1 MVIPVKISNKELIDS
16 KRNGW
21 TVLWSGKGLKYD
33 GSVHRSLVCMCMCGR
48 IKEIRTHDFL
58 TGRSKNCG
66 CFRECG
72 NRKYSSHTSIRRAE
86 YGIWKSMRRRCHNPN
101 DSRYYDYGGRGIS
114 VCKEWRESFQN
125 FYDSVGPR
133 LSDKHTIDRI
143 DNNGNY
149 EPGNVRWATVEEQY
163 RNKRNTRMLTYN
175 DLTKTIAEW
184 SRIVNIPPNTIRGR
198 IEQGWTIHDAFTKP
212 IMGRNNDNNEVE
224 RIWNEI
230 NDLGNGDFDKG
241 VKEYILNNSD
251 MYLLEE
257 DGVSH
262 LNIYSRGKTELGRFL
277 SNFALSPFTH
287 PKFGSFNTIEGF
299 WQYIKTGKK
308 HECFRTLSGMDCKK
322 ISKQYEKQ
330 DCDNFQRYIKE
341 AILLKIESNEKFKLL
356 LKESTLPL
364 THYYYYGDQSSYK
377 IIIPDN
383 NKWVISYI
391 EDIRKYLNNKAL
403 KLIIAGSRSIEDYDK
418 LKDIFNTLP
427 YPVIEIVD
435 GMARHGVDMLGVK
448 LANEL
453 SIPLKEFP
461 ADWDKYKKPAGMI
474 RNKEMSVYA
483 NGLLALWNGVSP
495 GTKDI
500 INRMK
505 KKKLI
510 VHELKL

>member
-1 MVIPVKISNKELIDS
+1 MIILNKHRDKIP
-16 KRNGW
+16 
-21 TVLWSGKGLKYD
+21 
-33 GSVHRSLVCMCMCGR
+33 CGA
-48 IKEIRTHDFL
+48 I
-58 TGRSKNCG
+58 
-66 CFRECG
+66 
-72 NRKYSSHTSIRRAE
+72 
-86 YGIWKSMRRRCHNPN
+86 
-101 DSRYYDYGGRGIS
+101 YGGRGSVYGNPFPIDKDNDRETVIKKFEEYFINEIVSNNRDIIS
-114 VCKEWRESFQN
+114 GLKKLNKDSILVCFCVP
-125 FYDSVGPR
+125 Y
-133 LSDKHTIDRI
+133 
-143 DNNGNY
+143 
-149 EPGNVRWATVEEQY
+149 
-163 RNKRNTRMLTYN
+163 NKCHLET
-175 DLTKTIAEW
+175 
-184 SRIVNIPPNTIRGR
+184 
-198 IEQGWTIHDAFTKP
+198 
-212 IMGRNNDNNEVE
+212 VE

-230 NDLGNGDFDKG
+230 NDLSSGDFDKG

>member
-1 MVIPVKISNKELIDS
+1 MIILNKHRDKIP
-16 KRNGW
+16 
-21 TVLWSGKGLKYD
+21 
-33 GSVHRSLVCMCMCGR
+33 CGA
-48 IKEIRTHDFL
+48 I
-58 TGRSKNCG
+58 
-66 CFRECG
+66 
-72 NRKYSSHTSIRRAE
+72 
-86 YGIWKSMRRRCHNPN
+86 
-101 DSRYYDYGGRGIS
+101 YGGRGSVYGNPFPIDKDNDRETVINKFEKYLINEIVSNNRDIIS
-114 VCKEWRESFQN
+114 GLKKLNKDSILFCYCKPLPCHIE
-125 FYDSVGPR
+125 
-133 LSDKHTIDRI
+133 I
-143 DNNGNY
+143 
-149 EPGNVRWATVEEQY
+149 VE
-163 RNKRNTRMLTYN
+163 K
-175 DLTKTIAEW
+175 
-184 SRIVNIPPNTIRGR
+184 
-198 IEQGWTIHDAFTKP
+198 
-212 IMGRNNDNNEVE
+212 
-224 RIWNEI
+224 IWNEI

-241 VKEYILNNSD
+241 VKEYILKHSD
-251 MYLLEE
+251 MYLLEN
-257 DGVSH
+257 DGIDH

-277 SNFALSPFTH
+277 SNFYLSPFTH

-299 WQYIKTGKK
+299 WQYVKTGKK

-330 DCDNFQRYIKE
+330 DCDNFKRYIKE
-341 AILLKIESNEKFKLL
+341 AILLKIVYNEKFKLL

-435 GMARHGVDMLGVK
+435 GMAKHGVDMLGVK

-474 RNKEMSVYA
+474 RNKEMSIYA
-483 NGLLALWNGVSP
+483 NGLLALWDGESS
-495 GTKDI
+495 GTKNMIELMKNKKDKLFSI
-500 INRMK
+500 YYNYQINK
-505 KKKLI
+505 I
-510 VHELKL
+510 VTDHNEGLKLYE

>member
-1 MVIPVKISNKELIDS
+1 MIILNKHRDKIP
-16 KRNGW
+16 
-21 TVLWSGKGLKYD
+21 
-33 GSVHRSLVCMCMCGR
+33 CGA
-48 IKEIRTHDFL
+48 I
-58 TGRSKNCG
+58 
-66 CFRECG
+66 
-72 NRKYSSHTSIRRAE
+72 
-86 YGIWKSMRRRCHNPN
+86 
-101 DSRYYDYGGRGIS
+101 YGGRGSVYGNPFPIDKDNDRETVIKKFEEYFINEIVSNNRDIIS
-114 VCKEWRESFQN
+114 GLKKLNKDSILVCFCVP
-125 FYDSVGPR
+125 Y
-133 LSDKHTIDRI
+133 
-143 DNNGNY
+143 
-149 EPGNVRWATVEEQY
+149 
-163 RNKRNTRMLTYN
+163 NKCHLET
-175 DLTKTIAEW
+175 
-184 SRIVNIPPNTIRGR
+184 
-198 IEQGWTIHDAFTKP
+198 
-212 IMGRNNDNNEVE
+212 VE

-230 NDLGNGDFDKG
+230 NDLSSGDFDKG
-241 VKEYILNNSD
+241 VKEYILKHSD
-251 MYLLEE
+251 MYLLEN
-257 DGVSH
+257 DGVDH

-277 SNFALSPFTH
+277 SNFTLSPFTH

-308 HECFRTLSGMDCKK
+308 YECFRTLSGMDCKK

-435 GMARHGVDMLGVK
+435 GMAKHGVDMLGVK

>member
-1 MVIPVKISNKELIDS
+1 MIILNKHRDKIP
-16 KRNGW
+16 
-21 TVLWSGKGLKYD
+21 
-33 GSVHRSLVCMCMCGR
+33 CGA
-48 IKEIRTHDFL
+48 I
-58 TGRSKNCG
+58 
-66 CFRECG
+66 
-72 NRKYSSHTSIRRAE
+72 
-86 YGIWKSMRRRCHNPN
+86 
-101 DSRYYDYGGRGIS
+101 YGGRGSVYGNPFPIDKDNDRETVIKKFEEYFINEIVSNNRDIIS
-114 VCKEWRESFQN
+114 GLKKLNKDSILVCFCVP
-125 FYDSVGPR
+125 Y
-133 LSDKHTIDRI
+133 
-143 DNNGNY
+143 
-149 EPGNVRWATVEEQY
+149 
-163 RNKRNTRMLTYN
+163 NKCHLET
-175 DLTKTIAEW
+175 
-184 SRIVNIPPNTIRGR
+184 
-198 IEQGWTIHDAFTKP
+198 
-212 IMGRNNDNNEVE
+212 VE

-230 NDLGNGDFDKG
+230 NDLSSGDFDKG
-241 VKEYILNNSD
+241 VKEYILKHSD
-251 MYLLEE
+251 MYLLEN
-257 DGVSH
+257 DGVDH

-277 SNFALSPFTH
+277 SNFTLSPFTH

-308 HECFRTLSGMDCKK
+308 YECFRTLSGMDCKK